1 MFCSR
6 QKVNPTAGFCIQ
18 PVLLSDFDRFFI
30 ELRHLL
36 VQRADAVFHLSHF
49 TLLHTGAKAEQASQ
63 QEQSKTLVFIGRPFL
78 VAISLVVEGKSS
90 ESIDPLSQKRCA
102 FVVSSVQGKI
112 DFC

>member
-1 MFCSR
+1 MFLLQAEGKPHCWI
-6 QKVNPTAGFCIQ
+6 CIQ

-78 VAISLVVEGKSS
+78 VAISLVVEGKAVKA
-90 ESIDPLSQKRCA
+90 SILYLKSVAPLLYRQFRVK
-102 FVVSSVQGKI
+102 
-112 DFC
+112 

>member
-1 MFCSR
+1 MFSLG

-49 TLLHTGAKAEQASQ
+49 ALLHTGAKAEQASQ
-63 QEQSKTLVFIGRPFL
+63 QEQSKNVSIHRS
-78 VAISLVVEGKSS
+78 SLS
-90 ESIDPLSQKRCA
+90 RRN
-102 FVVSSVQGKI
+102 
-112 DFC
+112 